1 MKTENEDYKLFK
13 EVSVTDP
20 KECKQVKAFGKP
32 AFTNIDTYYL
42 IEEATKRFGFYGK
55 GFGLRDL
62 NYEYIDAGT
71 TKVCILHAIF
81 FFPDGEF
88 PITNSD
94 KMIYTSSKGNEI
106 IDTDI
111 YKKLETNTL
120 AKALSKIGFGAD
132 VYRGKFEDT
141 NYVNEAFGVHEICS
155 QQQQQELRKMLGYYS
170 VDAGIVNK
178 QFVISTLS
186 ELPANKYNEAVAFIQ
201 QIGEQQKNAN
211 KRRV

>member
-1 MKTENEDYKLFK
+1 MMEQQNSDYELFK

-62 NYEYIDAGT
+62 NYEYIDVGT
-71 TKVCILHAIF
+71 TKVCVLHAIF

-94 KMIYTSSKGNEI
+94 KFAYVSSKGNEI

-141 NYVNEAFGVHEICS
+141 NYVNEAFGVHELCNP
-155 QQQQQELRKMLGYYS
+155 QQQQELRKMLGYYS
-170 VDAGIVNK
+170 VDAGMINK
-178 QFVISTLS
+178 HFIISTLS
-186 ELPANKYNEAVAFIQ
+186 ELPSNKYNEAVALIKS
-201 QIGEQQKNAN
+201 IGENQKRSA
-211 KRRV
+211 